1 MLKSCFVF
9 TTINGQNLECV
20 IVFANTLDSSLC
32 SWYAVDEIGRQKK
45 KKHLKMCSNSPQTS
59 TLLFFCLMNVIV
71 KSKTHAAVLILY
83 QHVHKIQEV
92 HLVSKMKVSAVI

>member
-1 MLKSCFVF
+1 
-9 TTINGQNLECV
+9 
-20 IVFANTLDSSLC
+20 
-32 SWYAVDEIGRQKK
+32 
-45 KKHLKMCSNSPQTS
+45 MCSNSPQAS